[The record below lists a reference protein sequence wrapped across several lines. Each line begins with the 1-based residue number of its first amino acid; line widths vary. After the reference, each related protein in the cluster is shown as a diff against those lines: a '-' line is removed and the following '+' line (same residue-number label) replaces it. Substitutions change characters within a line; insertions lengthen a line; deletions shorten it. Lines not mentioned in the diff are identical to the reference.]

1 MLTNMTEN
9 ELMETNGGIPL
20 FLGILAAG
28 AIVVGTAVV
37 VAGTVVIVGK
47 VAQAFADWIGWF

>member
-47 VAQAFADWIGWF
+47 VAQAFADWIG